1 MSAPLPPPVL
11 PPPSRPRG
19 RPALSP
25 ETHGTLGR
33 LVEHRLSPRRLRWLF
48 VFFVVALQALVW
60 ATYLNSV
67 SVLERKAEDA
77 FRDRLEAL
85 ALILN
90 EHVSNALDTVSG
102 RLRVLASLTTPE
114 ALQQE
119 RLTPALL
126 DEIIFDD
133 PLMRSISLLDPDGKV
148 VASSWQPNIGHQIAA
163 QYLPPR
169 TLNARS
175 GEPRFGQLLP
185 FRTLAD
191 VGHTQAPEGV
201 SLWLEAIDVHF
212 GEQVFQWIAVINP
225 NFFGNFWLRVLG
237 SEPHEVRLLDYK
249 ANLVSALP
257 AMIDTNDPLTS
268 EIAKHADINDNGRVE
283 ATSPPRRLAV
293 YRTST
298 AHPLIVAVIGDREQA
313 AEQLAGDLLRFRAV
327 AIGASLL
334 ALALCIAFYRS
345 YLRYEDSVAELINQA
360 TAIGAHLMVSESDPE
375 GRIVAANAAFLEA
388 SGYRLEELVGQKY
401 GIFNSNL
408 HNPEFFSA
416 LWEILSSGQIWKG
429 TFRNLNKD
437 GRIFWVSTTIVP
449 YFDAWGNITRY
460 VAFYSD
466 ITEAIQLSERL
477 DRERALR
484 EELTRINQSLDNEA
498 NTDPLTLL
506 PNRRAFE
513 HFSAQALAST
523 RQNRQVLAVAM
534 LDIDHFKAVN
544 DTYGHAAGDEV
555 LREMAHR
562 WSSRIRTSDMLAR
575 IGGEEFCLLLPQA
588 DEVSARRVTEEIRLE
603 SERTPVTVTNDA
615 GEQSLTVTVSIGVVS
630 VAAQAVDDIDPL
642 LERAD
647 KALYAAK
654 QGGRNRVVELR
665 YPPPEAAEAD
675 GTETQA

>member
-1 MSAPLPPPVL
+1 M
-11 PPPSRPRG
+11 
-19 RPALSP
+19 
-25 ETHGTLGR
+25 
-33 LVEHRLSPRRLRWLF
+33 
-48 VFFVVALQALVW
+48 FFVVALQALVW

-169 TLNARS
+169 PLNMRS
-175 GEPRFGQLLP
+175 DEPRFGPLLP
-185 FRTLAD
+185 YRTLSD
-191 VGHTQAPEGV
+191 IGHTPAPEGV
-201 SLWLEAIDVHF
+201 SLWLEAIDVPF
-212 GEQVFQWIAVINP
+212 GEQIYQWVAVINP

-257 AMIDTNDPLTS
+257 AMIDANDPLTS
-268 EIAKHADINDNGRVE
+268 EIARHADINDNGRVE

-588 DEVSARRVTEEIRLE
+588 DEVSARRVTEEIRRE

-630 VAAQAVDDIDPL
+630 VAAQAVDDIEAL

>member
-1 MSAPLPPPVL
+1 M
-11 PPPSRPRG
+11 
-19 RPALSP
+19 
-25 ETHGTLGR
+25 
-33 LVEHRLSPRRLRWLF
+33 
-48 VFFVVALQALVW
+48 
-60 ATYLNSV
+60 
-67 SVLERKAEDA
+67 
-77 FRDRLEAL
+77 
-85 ALILN
+85 
-90 EHVSNALDTVSG
+90 
-102 RLRVLASLTTPE
+102 
-114 ALQQE
+114 
-119 RLTPALL
+119 
-126 DEIIFDD
+126 
-133 PLMRSISLLDPDGKV
+133 
-148 VASSWQPNIGHQIAA
+148 
-163 QYLPPR
+163 
-169 TLNARS
+169 
-175 GEPRFGQLLP
+175 
-185 FRTLAD
+185 
-191 VGHTQAPEGV
+191 
-201 SLWLEAIDVHF
+201 
-212 GEQVFQWIAVINP
+212 
-225 NFFGNFWLRVLG
+225 
-237 SEPHEVRLLDYK
+237 RLLDYK

-588 DEVSARRVTEEIRLE
+588 DEVSARRVTEEIRRE

-630 VAAQAVDDIDPL
+630 VAAQAVDDIEPL

-675 GTETQA
+675 GAETQA

>member
-1 MSAPLPPPVL
+1 M
-11 PPPSRPRG
+11 
-19 RPALSP
+19 
-25 ETHGTLGR
+25 
-33 LVEHRLSPRRLRWLF
+33 
-48 VFFVVALQALVW
+48 FFVVALQALVW

-67 SVLERKAEDA
+67 SVLERKAEEA

-85 ALILN
+85 TLILN

-102 RLRVLASLTTPE
+102 RLRALASLTTLE

-126 DEIIFDD
+126 DEIIFDA

-169 TLNARS
+169 PLNMRS
-175 GEPRFGQLLP
+175 DEPRFGPLLP
-185 FRTLAD
+185 YRALSD
-191 VGHTQAPEGV
+191 IGHTPAPEGV
-201 SLWLEAIDVHF
+201 SLWLEAIDVPF
-212 GEQVFQWIAVINP
+212 GEQIYQWVAVINP

-257 AMIDTNDPLTS
+257 AMIDANDPLTS
-268 EIAKHADINDNGRVE
+268 EIARHADINDNGRFE
-283 ATSPPRRLAV
+283 ATNRPRRLAV

-298 AHPLIVAVIGDREQA
+298 AHPLIVAVVGDREQA
-313 AEQLAGDLLRFRAV
+313 EQQLVEGLLRFRAV

-523 RQNRQVLAVAM
+523 RQNRQALAVAM

-588 DEVSARRVTEEIRLE
+588 DEVSARRVTEEIRRE

-630 VAAQAVDDIDPL
+630 VAAQAVDDIEPL

-675 GTETQA
+675 GAETQA

>member
-185 FRTLAD
+185 FRTRAD

-283 ATSPPRRLAV
+283 ASAPPRRLAV

-588 DEVSARRVTEEIRLE
+588 DEVSARRVTEEIRRE

-630 VAAQAVDDIDPL
+630 VAAQAVDDIEPL

-665 YPPPEAAEAD
+665 YPPPEAPEAD
-675 GTETQA
+675 SAETQA

>member
-1 MSAPLPPPVL
+1 MSAPLPPPV
-11 PPPSRPRG
+11 PPPPARPRG
-19 RPALSP
+19 RPALPS
-25 ETHGTLGR
+25 ETHGPLGR

-67 SVLERKAEDA
+67 SVLERKAEEA

-85 ALILN
+85 TLILN

-102 RLRVLASLTTPE
+102 RLRALASLTTLE

-169 TLNARS
+169 PLNMRS
-175 GEPRFGQLLP
+175 DEPRFGPLLP
-185 FRTLAD
+185 YRTLSD
-191 VGHTQAPEGV
+191 IGHTPAPEGV
-201 SLWLEAIDVHF
+201 SLWLEAIDVPF
-212 GEQVFQWIAVINP
+212 GEQIYQWVAVINP

-257 AMIDTNDPLTS
+257 AMIDANDPLTS
-268 EIAKHADINDNGRVE
+268 EIARHADINDNGRFE
-283 ATSPPRRLAV
+283 ATNPPRRLAV

-298 AHPLIVAVIGDREQA
+298 AHPLIVAVVGDREQA
-313 AEQLAGDLLRFRAV
+313 EQQLVEGLLRFRAV

-562 WSSRIRTSDMLAR
+562 WSSRIRTSDILAR

-588 DEVSARRVTEEIRLE
+588 DEVSARRVTEEIRRE

-630 VAAQAVDDIDPL
+630 VAAQAVDDIEPL

-665 YPPPEAAEAD
+665 YPPPEAPEAD
-675 GTETQA
+675 GAETQA

>member
-169 TLNARS
+169 TLNVHS
-175 GEPRFGQLLP
+175 DEPRFGPLLP
-185 FRTLAD
+185 YRTLSD
-191 VGHTQAPEGV
+191 IGHTPAPEGV
-201 SLWLEAIDVHF
+201 SLWLEAIDVPF
-212 GEQVFQWIAVINP
+212 GEQIYQWVAVLNP

-588 DEVSARRVTEEIRLE
+588 DEVSARRVTEEIRRE

-630 VAAQAVDDIDPL
+630 VAAQAVDDIEAL

-665 YPPPEAAEAD
+665 YPPPEAPEAD
-675 GTETQA
+675 GAETQA